1 MQKRHSK
8 IVQPLQFFWYST
20 LRNQMLFMVKLAEK
34 HFYMFIIKG
43 LFQCLLVEV
52 MFGAIKLIFVAK
64 YSLF

>member
-1 MQKRHSK
+1 
-8 IVQPLQFFWYST
+8 
-20 LRNQMLFMVKLAEK
+20 MLFMVKLAEK

-64 YSLF
+64 YALF